1 MDRSRTC
8 AGDIAGCLALRR
20 ILYAEHQSDAR
31 GYRALRPY
39 RLGRR
44 ARRPFAIGGPVQTR
58 ALPHLR
64 SA

>member
-31 GYRALRPY
+31 GYRALHPY

-44 ARRPFAIGGPVQTR
+44 ALRPFTVGGPLGTR
-58 ALPHLR
+58 ARPHLR